1 MEVIIKTILFFSII
15 FIIVFSGCS
24 IDETSGVIQTEDLP
38 ITLSLAPAFE
48 QGFNVTRVS
57 VTITRDGFIDSMNLT
72 IEDSTA
78 YGTFYDLQVGIYE
91 IFVEVYDG
99 DTLIA
104 TGYGIGE
111 VVAGETTIVYIILEL
126 CEFTG
131 NLEIIVEWGDLI
143 PPVPE
148 KILFIGNSIT
158 YWNGG
163 VDTHLENLALSADS
177 LQNIEC
183 SNVTFGGYTLEN
195 HYNNPTTIEEIQQE
209 NWDIVVLQEM
219 TSRPVNDPEL
229 FYEYA
234 TLLDSI
240 ITETGAQ
247 TVFFFSW
254 PFQDSFEE
262 MIEAQAAAFN
272 YIGAQLDAPVIPVA
286 RAWQLSI
293 QEDPLLN
300 LYDNDGNHPNHHGT
314 YLAACVFYAY
324 FWNQSPVEI
333 PYVSDD
339 SITEEEQLFLQDI
352 AWDTYELYNP

>member
-48 QGFNVTRVS
+48 QGFNVTMVS

-111 VVAGETTIVYIILEL
+111 VVAGETTTVYITLEL
-126 CEFTG
+126 CELTG

-183 SNVTFGGYTLEN
+183 SNVAIGGFTLEN
-195 HYNNPTTIEEIQQE
+195 HYNNPTTIEEIQE
-209 NWDIVVLQEM
+209 AL
-219 TSRPVNDPEL
+219 PEKL
-229 FYEYA
+229 KPGPMNI
-234 TLLDSI
+234 SM
-240 ITETGAQ
+240 
-247 TVFFFSW
+247 S
-254 PFQDSFEE
+254 S
-262 MIEAQAAAFN
+262 
-272 YIGAQLDAPVIPVA
+272 
-286 RAWQLSI
+286 
-293 QEDPLLN
+293 
-300 LYDNDGNHPNHHGT
+300 
-314 YLAACVFYAY
+314 
-324 FWNQSPVEI
+324 
-333 PYVSDD
+333 
-339 SITEEEQLFLQDI
+339 
-352 AWDTYELYNP
+352 